1 MKEKPAGTFA
11 DEWYVQITET
21 KVIHWLKRLSKQ
33 IGIACKF
40 EEGHEKNLNL
50 AYEKEVIKPR
60 AYQVKF
66 TVNLHRLEYAVL
78 TFYILVDY
86 HEKSIERRN
95 TIALQRF
102 SKHPVSPST
111 IS

>member
-66 TVNLHRLEYAVL
+66 TVNIHQLEYSVL
-78 TFYILVDY
+78 TIYILADNY
-86 HEKSIERRN
+86 EKSTERRN
-95 TIALQRF
+95 TIAAQGF
-102 SKHPVSPST
+102 SKHPVSPTTVS
-111 IS
+111 

>member
-33 IGIACKF
+33 IGIGCKF

-60 AYQVKF
+60 AYQVSTYGK
-66 TVNLHRLEYAVL
+66 VYRKPSPAR
-78 TFYILVDY
+78 I
-86 HEKSIERRN
+86 
-95 TIALQRF
+95 F
-102 SKHPVSPST
+102 SAYFLYFS
-111 IS
+111 